1 MESLL
6 SAYASHSDE
15 DDEEPKKEEE
25 EEEGNWCLPKNREGR
40 LESAAKRLRVV
51 EFSFFPLPATASQ
64 SLPKPKDFGWH
75 SQELQIPHQQY
86 PDPASAAAA
95 GIAPGS
101 RYVSKRERAAAI
113 AQQQLGSAPTHT
125 TAILPESSASHE
137 PPGFQG
143 ILDMNLP
150 IHIQKRLDKAR
161 DGVSSRN
168 HLPKEV
174 IVRLRGHDKGVNCV
188 RWSPTHGSLL
198 ASAGMDHVACIWK
211 LWTEGMEQPA
221 CKVSCHTAAVKD
233 VQWSSQGT
241 CLLTCGFDKTS
252 RLTDVETNCEKQIF
266 EENQVVNTIQFH
278 PFETDLFLSGGSKG
292 ALRLWDIRS
301 GKVVREYFKSLGQIM
316 DVDFSKDGKRFA
328 STSDIAKRNASD
340 KTIVIW
346 DYYNQMLLCSIVKC
360 HDTFQ
365 QSYIVNRLVVL
376 TTEEVYMEPYTCPSV
391 RFHPYEDCF
400 IAQSNAGYI
409 AAFSARPPFKLNK
422 HKRFEGHQVSGFRVQ
437 CSFSPDGEYVVT
449 GSADGCLFF
458 YSYRSSKCLK
468 TMKMHENVCTD
479 VAYHPVLS
487 SVVASCS
494 WDGSVCV
501 YD

>member
-137 PPGFQG
+137 PP
-143 ILDMNLP
+143 
-150 IHIQKRLDKAR
+150 
-161 DGVSSRN
+161 
-168 HLPKEV
+168 
-174 IVRLRGHDKGVNCV
+174 
-188 RWSPTHGSLL
+188 GSLL

>member
-137 PPGFQG
+137 PP
-143 ILDMNLP
+143 
-150 IHIQKRLDKAR
+150 
-161 DGVSSRN
+161 
-168 HLPKEV
+168 
-174 IVRLRGHDKGVNCV
+174 
-188 RWSPTHGSLL
+188 GSLL

-346 DYYNQMLLCSIVKC
+346 DYYNQVTLSN
-360 HDTFQ
+360 Q
-365 QSYIVNRLVVL
+365 
-376 TTEEVYMEPYTCPSV
+376 VYMEPYTCPSV